1 MGKSCIIQQYVFK
14 KFSDKYKSTIGADFF
29 SHDVVIDDVPYTLQ
43 VRMEQVL
50 LSGVD
55 LGYRRTGAFP
65 ESRLLFLQRHG
76 RVHSRLR
83 PDERTRRE
91 GSVW

>member
-43 VRMEQVL
+43 VGIEGDP
-50 LSGVD
+50 LSDSD
-55 LGYRRTGAFP
+55 LGYRRTGTFP
-65 ESRLLFLQRHG
+65 ESGFFLLPRYG
-76 RVHSRLR
+76 RMPSGVRPHECSR
-83 PDERTRRE
+83 RRVPVE
-91 GSVW
+91 

>member
-43 VRMEQVL
+43 VGIEGDP
-50 LSGVD
+50 LSDSD
-55 LGYRRTGAFP
+55 LGYCRTGTFP
-65 ESRLLFLQRHG
+65 ESGFFLGTDACLLAFDLTNA
-76 RVHSRLR
+76 RVGECLWS
-83 PDERTRRE
+83 E
-91 GSVW
+91 W

>member
-43 VRMEQVL
+43 VGIEGG
-50 LSGVD
+50 S
-55 LGYRRTGAFP
+55 P
-65 ESRLLFLQRHG
+65 E
-76 RVHSRLR
+76 
-83 PDERTRRE
+83 
-91 GSVW
+91 

>member
-14 KFSDKYKSTIGADFF
+14 KLSDKYKSTIGADFF

-43 VRMEQVL
+43 VRMEGDL
-50 LSGVD
+50 LSDSD

-65 ESRLLFLQRHG
+65 ESGFFLLPRHG
-76 RVHSRLR
+76 RVSSGVR
-83 PDERTRRE
+83 PHECPRRRAPV
-91 GSVW
+91 G

>member
-43 VRMEQVL
+43 VRMERAL

-65 ESRLLFLQRHG
+65 ESWLLFLQRHG

-83 PDERTRRE
+83 PDECPRRRE
-91 GSVW
+91 SVS